1 MEQPKG
7 RTHMSESEKSIIREY
22 RSTGY
27 SLSQIA
33 RFVKR
38 SSTSVKRVVYGW
50 KS

>member
-7 RTHMSESEKSIIREY
+7 RTRMSETEKAIIREY
-22 RSTGY
+22 RSKGY
-27 SLSQIA
+27 SLEQIA

-50 KS
+50 